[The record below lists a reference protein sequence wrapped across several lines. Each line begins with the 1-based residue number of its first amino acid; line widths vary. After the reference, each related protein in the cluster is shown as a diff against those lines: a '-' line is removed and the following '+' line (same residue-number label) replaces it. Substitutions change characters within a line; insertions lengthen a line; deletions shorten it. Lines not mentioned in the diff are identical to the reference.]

1 MWKKVVVE
9 KVLNVGK
16 MEKIFK
22 QYLRNHYNYA
32 DLLRNK
38 SKNAKIGRAC
48 YKEKMRPNCLRG
60 GRNKVKIVYRYIAAI

>member
-1 MWKKVVVE
+1 MWKKVFVE

-48 YKEKMRPNCLRG
+48 YQKKDAVRG
-60 GRNKVKIVYRYIAAI
+60 FCGRKSRGRTA